1 MENLR
6 IAIGSDHGGYEY
18 KEQIVSHLKE
28 KGYECVDVGTYSTDS
43 CDYPVIARAVAT
55 KITTGEADRG
65 ILICGTG
72 IGMSIVANKVKGIRA
87 ALCGDTFSA
96 RASRAHNNSN
106 VLCLGERV
114 IGINLAMD
122 IVDIWLE
129 SKFEGGRHQRRV
141 DMMEN

>member
-43 CDYPVIARAVAT
+43 CDYPVIARAVTT

-72 IGMSIVANKVKGIRA
+72 IGMSIVATLIVVAVCIPVIEIINRK
-87 ALCGDTFSA
+87 
-96 RASRAHNNSN
+96 NSWA
-106 VLCLGERV
+106 
-114 IGINLAMD
+114 IG
-122 IVDIWLE
+122 
-129 SKFEGGRHQRRV
+129 KF
-141 DMMEN
+141 